1 MKKELLFKLA
11 AVLTALMLSCSALSG
26 CGKDKET
33 APAETSDEGDTTVS
47 KFDAGEKDKKP
58 ATAAPK
64 TTAAV
69 PAKAGDA
76 ASKSGS
82 GSGSGN
88 SGGSG
93 ANVSSA
99 EAVSRSALS
108 DARSFFE
115 AGMYDDAEEMLRS
128 VNPDYLTDEQLDTY
142 YLISDSL
149 SNRAGA
155 QNESKKEFTA
165 EEAISAAEQKYGVSI
180 DGDPS
185 GLTPQTDSNGR
196 QYYTMQ
202 VAIQSENRR
211 VTINVYSD
219 GEIEETSEEPLAYG

>member
-33 APAETSDEGDTTVS
+33 VPAETSDEGDTTVS
-47 KFDAGEKDKKP
+47 KFDAENKEEKP
-58 ATAAPK
+58 STADPK
-64 TTAAV
+64 TVAAT
-69 PAKAGDA
+69 PAKAGGSVSNSGSVSGSA
-76 ASKSGS
+76 GGS
-82 GSGSGN
+82 GS
-88 SGGSG
+88 
-93 ANVSSA
+93 NVSSA

-128 VNPDYLTDEQLDTY
+128 VDPEYLTDEQLDTY
-142 YLISDSL
+142 YMISDSL

-155 QNESKKEFTA
+155 QSESQKEFTA
-165 EEAISAAEQKYGVSI
+165 EEAISAAEQRYGVSI

-185 GLTPQTDSNGR
+185 GLTPQTDSSGR

-219 GEIEETSEEPLAYG
+219 GEIEEVSEEPLAYG

>member
-1 MKKELLFKLA
+1 MKKELLFKIM

-33 APAETSDEGDTTVS
+33 APAETSDEGNTTVS
-47 KFDAGEKDKKP
+47 KFDADEKEEKP
-58 ATAAPK
+58 ATATPK
-64 TTAAV
+64 TTDAT
-69 PAKAGDA
+69 PANAGG
-76 ASKSGS
+76 SVSNSGS

-88 SGGSG
+88 AGGSG
-93 ANVSSA
+93 SNVSSA

-149 SNRAGA
+149 SNRVGA
-155 QNESKKEFTA
+155 QNNAQKEFTA
-165 EEAISAAEQKYGVSI
+165 EEAVSAAEQRYGVSI

-185 GLTPQTDSNGR
+185 GLTPQTDSSGR
-196 QYYTMQ
+196 EYYTMQ

>member
-1 MKKELLFKLA
+1 MKRELLFKLA

-33 APAETSDEGDTTVS
+33 APAETSDEGNTTVS
-47 KFDAGEKDKKP
+47 KFDADENEKKP

-64 TTAAV
+64 TT
-69 PAKAGDA
+69 PATKEGDA
-76 ASKSGS
+76 VSKSGS
-82 GSGSGN
+82 GSENGN
-88 SGGSG
+88 AGGSG
-93 ANVSSA
+93 ANISSD

-155 QNESKKEFTA
+155 QNNAPKEFTA
-165 EEAISAAEQKYGVSI
+165 EEAISAAERKYGVSI

-219 GEIEETSEEPLAYG
+219 GEIEEISDEPLAYG